1 MWVNVGSCI
10 CIDAACNQAKFK
22 HDPRASVQQHPVM
35 TSKNPTLTFNPATLQ
50 CTSASAAST
59 HAEQAG
65 KGLAASPRLFRSTV
79 NAPTSHGKSASPSIG
94 KERPGLRRSLDSA
107 AGPMP
112 AFRPEL
118 LGGDGPNSTG
128 ARQPSRGSG
137 ERGVVG
143 A

>member
-65 KGLAASPRLFRSTV
+65 KGLAASPRLFRSSRKCQRTNKPREISEPKYWKRASRV
-79 NAPTSHGKSASPSIG
+79 APKPGFSCGANACFQARVAWRGWAEQHWGTT
-94 KERPGLRRSLDSA
+94 
-107 AGPMP
+107 
-112 AFRPEL
+112 AFKGIR
-118 LGGDGPNSTG
+118 
-128 ARQPSRGSG
+128 
-137 ERGVVG
+137 
-143 A
+143 

>member
-1 MWVNVGSCI
+1 MST
-10 CIDAACNQAKFK
+10 A
-22 HDPRASVQQHPVM
+22 H
-35 TSKNPTLTFNPATLQ
+35 
-50 CTSASAAST
+50 T
-59 HAEQAG
+59 HANTRLADLHMHARTQAHASNTQIHVHICTCARHARTKYDRHNTERG
-65 KGLAASPRLFRSTV
+65 NNTKGYGEAARTGNV